1 MIFLL
6 LLVVSA
12 VVERAWT
19 IGNNSEYIMIVDDER
34 RGIKME
40 FYECLF
46 YERFNAT
53 FACCNTV
60 QKVRSTAKI
69 ESTAWWRSVL

>member
-6 LLVVSA
+6 LL

-34 RGIKME
+34 TSIKIVV
-40 FYECLF
+40 YECLF
-46 YERFNAT
+46 YERFNT

-60 QKVRSTAKI
+60 QKVPSTAKI
-69 ESTAWWRSVL
+69 DVGIVCVLER